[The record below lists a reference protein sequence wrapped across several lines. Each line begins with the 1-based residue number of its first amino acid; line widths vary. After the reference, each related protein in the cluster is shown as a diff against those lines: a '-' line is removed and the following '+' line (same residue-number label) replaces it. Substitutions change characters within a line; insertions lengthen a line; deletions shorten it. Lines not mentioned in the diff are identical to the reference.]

1 MTKLF
6 SQKRTILLF
15 VGPAFV
21 LFLAFGLIPIG
32 YNIYLSLFRTDLMSP
47 SAFVGFENYVNLL
60 DDSIFLKSLSNNLLL
75 VVGSL
80 LAHMPLALFL
90 GNLLFHKV
98 KGGQFF
104 QSVYF
109 LPSVVCGVAVGLTWT
124 FIFNSEFG
132 MVNRV
137 LEVIRLAGLKRE
149 WLSDESTVMLAILV
163 VVMWQFVG
171 YHMVIQ
177 LAAMRGIP
185 DELFE
190 SAHVDGASRWQQF
203 RMITFPLIKPVLQID
218 AILIVTGSLKYFD
231 LVFAMTRGG
240 PNHASEV
247 MSTYMFYQAFRTL
260 KFGYASAI
268 ATVMLI
274 LCVVAILVSNFVF
287 KSEKNEY

>member
-47 SAFVGFENYVNLL
+47 STFVGFENYVNLL